1 MSRVP
6 AVAASLT
13 ALGVIA
19 ASLAPA
25 WPMPLDDFQTGKG
38 NFGSV
43 QDSAPGEGK
52 SDYGSVPNPDP
63 AGSAPDFAK
72 PGGEATGKPDPTMPL
87 RPPGREPVEDIVS
100 ERLSIDS
107 ARRAIDAIV
116 AVREAYSHE
125 GIENYPSLEA
135 FVAETE
141 AGKRLEADI
150 KTYGFTDVSD
160 WSRTIA
166 AVGSAYI
173 AITYDL
179 TTDLRQ
185 QIEAVRVDRSLDPET
200 RGRLI
205 AGLTALLPSQNNRT
219 VVQELFD
226 DPIYREKL
234 RIFQGEE

>member
-6 AVAASLT
+6 AVAAFLT

-25 WPMPLDDFQTGKG
+25 WPMPMDDFQTGKG

-43 QDSAPGEGK
+43 QDSAPGKGK
-52 SDYGSVPNPDP
+52 SDYGSVPDP
-63 AGSAPDFAK
+63 GPGGSAPDF
-72 PGGEATGKPDPTMPL
+72 PEPSGGATGKPDPTMPS
-87 RPPGREPVEDIVS
+87 RPPGRQPVEDIVS

-107 ARRAIDAIV
+107 ARRAIDAFV

-135 FVAETE
+135 FAAETE

-150 KTYGFTDVSD
+150 KTYGFADISD
-160 WSRTIA
+160 WNRTIT
-166 AVGSAYI
+166 AVGSAYS

-200 RGRLI
+200 RARLI
-205 AGLTALLPSQNNRT
+205 AGLTALLPSRNNRT
-219 VVQELFD
+219 VVQALFD
-226 DPIYREKL
+226 DPIYRERL
-234 RIFQGEE
+234 RLFQEEE